1 MWIPAMEGV
10 DVVARYE
17 ELGVARL
24 VIPLPALAASGG
36 AVAGIRRCADEVLSK
51 LG

>member
-1 MWIPAMEGV
+1 
-10 DVVARYE
+10 VARYE
-17 ELGVARL
+17 ELGVGRL

-36 AVAGIRRCADEVLSK
+36 AVAGIRRFADEVLSK